1 MRRYDISVPPLAADK
16 TQMRSGSAPT
26 IRALGP
32 GFHALAEV
40 NFTAWGNWVASTGN
54 SWYQAGVEARRR
66 MAAAGFD
73 VAAGDSWAV
82 NELSS
87 AVRVGTGA
95 SRQNMRDLVHGL
107 YDGDGGPP

>member
-1 MRRYDISVPPLAADK
+1 
-16 TQMRSGSAPT
+16 
-26 IRALGP
+26 
-32 GFHALAEV
+32 
-40 NFTAWGNWVASTGN
+40 
-54 SWYQAGVEARRR
+54 

-82 NELSS
+82 NEFSS

-107 YDGDGGPP
+107 YDGDGGPAVKGVVFVTGISQPTTPLDTYKARLESWLQDAAFWGDMSAYVERFPAGELR